1 LSKEKI
7 VPSTEAPISITV
19 KTAAGSLVTV
29 RAESGEELDQIVAL
43 SVHAI
48 ASAAQELESA
58 VRGAS
63 APAVSVQSVAAALG
77 GNIIDTIGGTSVP
90 ADAYANQPAP
100 IAPAIAS
107 IGGRACAHG
116 KMTAIQGMGKDGK
129 PYKGY
134 FCSAPKGAFDK
145 CKNQY
150 VVVQSPEWNT
160 FVPEQIK

>member
-1 LSKEKI
+1 M
-7 VPSTEAPISITV
+7 PSTEAPISITV
-19 KTAAGSLVTV
+19 KTTAGSLVTV
-29 RAESGEELDQIVAL
+29 RAESGDELDQIVAH
-43 SVHAI
+43 SIAAI

-58 VRGAS
+58 VRFAGAPAAS
-63 APAVSVQSVAAALG
+63 APSVQSVAAALG
-77 GNIIDTIGGTSVP
+77 GNIIETSAPVPTQEYTQPAPVSTIGGR
-90 ADAYANQPAP
+90 
-100 IAPAIAS
+100 
-107 IGGRACAHG
+107 GCAHG

-134 FCSAPKGAFDK
+134 FCPAPKGAFDK

>member
-1 LSKEKI
+1 M
-7 VPSTEAPISITV
+7 PSTEAPISITV
-19 KTAAGSLVTV
+19 KTTAGSLVTV
-29 RAESGEELDQIVAL
+29 RAESGDELDQIVAL

-48 ASAAQELESA
+48 ASAAQELETA
-58 VRGAS
+58 VRGGTPTPTA
-63 APAVSVQSVAAALG
+63 QSVAAALG
-77 GNIIDTIGGTSVP
+77 GNIIETGTTIP
-90 ADAYANQPAP
+90 AQEYTQQPAVV
-100 IAPAIAS
+100 APPVATL
-107 IGGRACAHG
+107 GGRACAHG

-134 FCSAPKGAFDK
+134 FCPAPKGAFDK

>member
-19 KTAAGSLVTV
+19 KTTAGSLVTV
-29 RAESGEELDQIVAL
+29 RAESGDELDNIIAL

-48 ASAAQELESA
+48 ASAAQELETA
-58 VRGAS
+58 VRGGTTTPTA
-63 APAVSVQSVAAALG
+63 QSVAAALG
-77 GNIIDTIGGTSVP
+77 GNIIETGTTIP
-90 ADAYANQPAP
+90 AQEYTQQPAP
-100 IAPAIAS
+100 IAPPVATL
-107 IGGRACAHG
+107 GGRACAHG

-134 FCSAPKGAFDK
+134 FCPAPKGAFDK

>member
-29 RAESGEELDQIVAL
+29 RAESGEELDNIVAL

-58 VRGAS
+58 VRGAP
-63 APAVSVQSVAAALG
+63 APTTQSVAAAFNA
-77 GNIIDTIGGTSVP
+77 NIIETGTTVP
-90 ADAYANQPAP
+90 AQEYTQPAP
-100 IAPAIAS
+100 VAS
-107 IGGRACAHG
+107 IGGRGCAHG

-134 FCSAPKGAFDK
+134 FCPAPKGAFDK

-150 VVVQSPEWNT
+150 VVIQSPEWNT

>member
-1 LSKEKI
+1 M
-7 VPSTEAPISITV
+7 PSTEAPISITV
-19 KTAAGSLVTV
+19 KTPAGSLVTV
-29 RAESGEELDQIVAL
+29 RAESGDELDNVIAL

-58 VRGAS
+58 VRGTP
-63 APAVSVQSVAAALG
+63 APSTQSVAAAFN
-77 GNIIDTIGGTSVP
+77 GNIIETGAPVP
-90 ADAYANQPAP
+90 TQEYAPTP
-100 IAPAIAS
+100 I
-107 IGGRACAHG
+107 IGGRNCPHG

-134 FCSAPKGAFDK
+134 FCPAPKGAFDK

-150 VVVQSPEWNT
+150 VTVQSPDWNT

>member
-1 LSKEKI
+1 M
-7 VPSTEAPISITV
+7 PSTEAPISITV

-29 RAESGEELDQIVAL
+29 RAENGEELDQIVAL

-48 ASAAQELESA
+48 ASAAQELETA
-58 VRGAS
+58 VRGGTPTPTA
-63 APAVSVQSVAAALG
+63 QSVAAALG
-77 GNIIDTIGGTSVP
+77 GNIIETGTTIPTQE
-90 ADAYANQPAP
+90 YTQQPVVVAP
-100 IAPAIAS
+100 PVATL
-107 IGGRACAHG
+107 GGRACAHG

-134 FCSAPKGAFDK
+134 FCPAPKGAFDK

>member
-1 LSKEKI
+1 M
-7 VPSTEAPISITV
+7 PSTEAPISITV

-29 RAESGEELDQIVAL
+29 RAESGEELDQVVAL

-63 APAVSVQSVAAALG
+63 AQTTQSVAAAFNA
-77 GNIIDTIGGTSVP
+77 NIIETGTTIP
-90 ADAYANQPAP
+90 AQEYTQQPAP
-100 IAPAIAS
+100 IAQL
-107 IGGRACAHG
+107 GGRACPHG

-134 FCSAPKGAFDK
+134 FCPAPKGAFDK

-150 VVVQSPEWNT
+150 VVIQSPEWNT

>member
-1 LSKEKI
+1 

-29 RAESGEELDQIVAL
+29 RAESGDELDQVVAQ
-43 SVHAI
+43 SIAAI
-48 ASAAQELESA
+48 ASAAQELEAA

-63 APAVSVQSVAAALG
+63 APATPTVQSVAAALG
-77 GNIIDTIGGTSVP
+77 GNIIETGTTIP
-90 ADAYANQPAP
+90 AQEYTQPAP
-100 IAPAIAS
+100 VAS
-107 IGGRACAHG
+107 IGGRGCAHG

-134 FCSAPKGAFDK
+134 FCPAPKGAFDK

-150 VVVQSPEWNT
+150 VVIQSPEWNT

>member
-1 LSKEKI
+1 M
-7 VPSTEAPISITV
+7 PSTEAPISITV
-19 KTAAGSLVTV
+19 KTTAGSLVTV
-29 RAESGEELDQIVAL
+29 RAESGDELDQIVAH
-43 SVHAI
+43 SIAAI

-58 VRGAS
+58 VRFAGAPS
-63 APAVSVQSVAAALG
+63 APAPTVQSVAAALG

-90 ADAYANQPAP
+90 ADAYANQQAP
-100 IAPAIAS
+100 IAPPVATL
-107 IGGRACAHG
+107 GGRACAHG

-134 FCSAPKGAFDK
+134 FCPAPKGAFDK

>member
-1 LSKEKI
+1 M
-7 VPSTEAPISITV
+7 PSTEAPISITV
-19 KTAAGSLVTV
+19 KTTAGSLVTV
-29 RAESGEELDQIVAL
+29 RAESGDELDNIIAL

-48 ASAAQELESA
+48 ASAAQELETA
-58 VRGAS
+58 VRGGTTTPTA
-63 APAVSVQSVAAALG
+63 QSVAAALG
-77 GNIIDTIGGTSVP
+77 GNIIETGTTIP
-90 ADAYANQPAP
+90 AQEYTQQPAP
-100 IAPAIAS
+100 IAPPVATL
-107 IGGRACAHG
+107 GGRACAHG

-134 FCSAPKGAFDK
+134 FCPAPKGAFDK

>member
-1 LSKEKI
+1 M
-7 VPSTEAPISITV
+7 PSTEAPISITV
-19 KTAAGSLVTV
+19 KTPAGSLVTV
-29 RAESGEELDQIVAL
+29 RAESGDELDNVIAL

-58 VRGAS
+58 VRGTPAPS
-63 APAVSVQSVAAALG
+63 AQSVAAVFN

-100 IAPAIAS
+100 TQT
-107 IGGRACAHG
+107 IGGRNCPHG

-129 PYKGY
+129 PYKGW
-134 FCSAPKGAFDK
+134 FCPAPKGAFDK

-150 VVVQSPEWNT
+150 VTVQSPEWNT

>member
-19 KTAAGSLVTV
+19 KTPAGSLVTV
-29 RAESGEELDQIVAL
+29 RAESGDELDNVIAL

-58 VRGAS
+58 VRGTPAPS
-63 APAVSVQSVAAALG
+63 AQSVAAAFN
-77 GNIIDTIGGTSVP
+77 GNIIETGTPVP
-90 ADAYANQPAP
+90 AQEYAPAP
-100 IAPAIAS
+100 TQI
-107 IGGRACAHG
+107 IGGRNCPHG

-129 PYKGY
+129 PYKGW
-134 FCSAPKGAFDK
+134 FCPAPKGAFDK

-150 VVVQSPEWNT
+150 VTVQSPEWNT